1 MSFLN
6 PIFLL
11 ALIAVGLPLLIHLL
25 NLRRPQK
32 VAFSTLA
39 FFRELKNTTI
49 RRIRIKKYL
58 LLLLRLAAIACF
70 AMVLARPFLPPG
82 LSGGGNTQAPTL
94 NAILLD
100 NSISMS
106 RIGTQGPLFEYG
118 LEIIQQIEESS
129 KDDDR
134 FMLQVTNGEGEYGS
148 IMSHSNIQKAME
160 SVAIKPAGNFIDK
173 RLQELITSV
182 REAPYQNKN
191 IFLITDGQYSQL
203 QKLEDQEL
211 DGITLTVIDV
221 GDVEVQNTMV
231 SEITTS
237 TNMIG
242 ANIPFI
248 LNVELTN
255 RSDVNA
261 VNQFVSLEFEG
272 ENAGQYSVA
281 LEPREEKIFTFEI
294 TPSETG
300 SAKGKIEIEGDEF
313 QPDNEYYFTV
323 QVPETRNVLWITDEN
338 SDPEFISY
346 TGTMLRVAGENDAQL
361 SYQEA
366 SVDIL
371 ETANLSEFNAVLIDA
386 VESIPEYSFELLQ
399 DYVQNGGGV
408 MFFPSENGD
417 LSNYNSF
424 FSQFNAGRF
433 GGIQGEYASFRTVAT
448 ADELL
453 ENHPAFTGLF
463 EREENEEL
471 RFTTPDIYYYL
482 KLLKPSS
489 GTGFDLMSMNNGDV
503 LLYEKRFGEGSLTI
517 SAIGNDPG
525 WSNFAVKPLFA
536 PFYYR
541 LLLYSASSDQG
552 GFADHRLGN
561 VFSWRGNIDA
571 ENAVIEAGE
580 DVIKP
585 TVDVVPSGIRLSY
598 PAEEWQPGWVTIK
611 DEFRSYV
618 ISSNL
623 SPGESDFN
631 SIDEQELNNIMEE
644 ADPVWVAAGELG
656 EEELQEEIMASGF
669 GREIWSWFMLAG
681 LLFLVV
687 ESLVSMW
694 YKAETVS

>member
-106 RIGTQGPLFEYG
+106 RIGTKGPLFEYG
-118 LEIIQQIEESS
+118 LEIIRQIEGSS

-160 SVAIKPAGNFIDK
+160 SVAIRPAGNFIDK

-211 DGITLTVIDV
+211 DDITLTVIDV

-248 LNVELTN
+248 LNVELAN

-281 LEPREEKIFTFEI
+281 LEPKEEKIFTLK
-294 TPSETG
+294 SLHL
-300 SAKGKIEIEGDEF
+300 K
-313 QPDNEYYFTV
+313 
-323 QVPETRNVLWITDEN
+323 QV
-338 SDPEFISY
+338 
-346 TGTMLRVAGENDAQL
+346 
-361 SYQEA
+361 
-366 SVDIL
+366 
-371 ETANLSEFNAVLIDA
+371 
-386 VESIPEYSFELLQ
+386 
-399 DYVQNGGGV
+399 
-408 MFFPSENGD
+408 
-417 LSNYNSF
+417 
-424 FSQFNAGRF
+424 
-433 GGIQGEYASFRTVAT
+433 
-448 ADELL
+448 
-453 ENHPAFTGLF
+453 
-463 EREENEEL
+463 
-471 RFTTPDIYYYL
+471 
-482 KLLKPSS
+482 
-489 GTGFDLMSMNNGDV
+489 
-503 LLYEKRFGEGSLTI
+503 
-517 SAIGNDPG
+517 
-525 WSNFAVKPLFA
+525 
-536 PFYYR
+536 
-541 LLLYSASSDQG
+541 
-552 GFADHRLGN
+552 
-561 VFSWRGNIDA
+561 
-571 ENAVIEAGE
+571 
-580 DVIKP
+580 
-585 TVDVVPSGIRLSY
+585 
-598 PAEEWQPGWVTIK
+598 
-611 DEFRSYV
+611 
-618 ISSNL
+618 
-623 SPGESDFN
+623 
-631 SIDEQELNNIMEE
+631 
-644 ADPVWVAAGELG
+644 
-656 EEELQEEIMASGF
+656 LQEERS
-669 GREIWSWFMLAG
+669 R
-681 LLFLVV
+681 
-687 ESLVSMW
+687 
-694 YKAETVS
+694 